1 MKWSLTG
8 RTSGRPLRVT
18 TVLGLLLVP
27 LTAAGVLLFG
37 LWNPTDRLQDV
48 TAAVVN
54 LDEPVTVDGQLT
66 PLGRVL
72 AGELIGATD
81 TNFTWVLTDS
91 SDARAGLDDGR
102 YASVVTIPA
111 SFSSDATSL
120 ARGATA
126 AKEATID
133 VATSDRGRL
142 LDSALSNIV
151 TTTAVSMLNRE
162 LGERFVGNILIGMTK
177 LGAGVGEAADG
188 AHQLASGTS
197 ELATGAQQLADG
209 GTQLA
214 AGGSQLAAGA
224 QQAAAGGSQLAD
236 GVAAYTGQI
245 NQVLGGLQAQGPE
258 FTAQMANL
266 RALIADGTIP
276 LPPGSDLTQV
286 LAQFDAMLASLGGVG
301 AQLNQVIA
309 GGNELAAAARASAN
323 GQSQLAAGL
332 DSYASGVAGF
342 SAGVTKLSAGVPSL
356 AGGMEKLA
364 GGLDEISAAV
374 PQNTDEENQ
383 RMAAVAVHPV
393 AAEGGSDALFNA
405 SGVPL
410 FVGLALWAGAFAS
423 FLVLAPLW
431 RRTREAARGLT
442 FVTLRSALPAAAL
455 GAAQGA
461 VVGAILPF
469 LLGYSFGQGL
479 AFFGLALVAGVSF
492 ALVNQG
498 LSALFRGVG
507 RFLSFVLLTLGFAIG
522 VISTAPP
529 LLTAVGDASPL
540 GTLFSGFQAIAMGV
554 SGGWGAAL
562 LLGLWGVVGLVMT
575 GLAAGRARRQ
585 VSASL

>member
-1 MKWSLTG
+1 MRWSLTS
-8 RTSGRPLRVT
+8 RRSGRQLRVT

-27 LTAAGVLLFG
+27 LVAAGVLLWG
-37 LWNPTDRLQDV
+37 LWNPTERLSQV

-54 LDEPVTVDGQLT
+54 LDEPVTVNGQLT

-72 AGELIGATD
+72 AGELIGSTD
-81 TNFTWVLTDS
+81 NNFTWVLTDER
-91 SDARAGLDDGR
+91 DARAGVDDGR

-126 AKEATID
+126 AKEATIS
-133 VATSDRGRL
+133 VTTSDRGRL
-142 LDSALSNIV
+142 LDAALSNIV
-151 TTTAVSMLNRE
+151 TTTAVGMLNRE
-162 LGERFVGNILIGMTK
+162 LGERSVGSILVGMTK
-177 LGAGVGEAADG
+177 LGEGVGEAATG
-188 AHQLASGTS
+188 AHQLAAGTS
-197 ELATGAQQLADG
+197 ELAAGASQLASG

-214 AGGSQLAAGA
+214 SGGAQLAAGA
-224 QQAAAGGSQLAD
+224 HQAAAGGSQLAD

-245 NQVLGGLQAQGPE
+245 NQVLSGLQAQGPE
-258 FTAQMANL
+258 FYAQMANL

-276 LPPGSDLTQV
+276 LPPGTDLAQV
-286 LAQFDAMLASLGGVG
+286 LAQFDRMLASLGGVG
-301 AQLNQVIA
+301 TMLDQVIA
-309 GGNELAAAARASAN
+309 GGNQLASGARASAE
-323 GQSQLAAGL
+323 GQAQLANGL
-332 DSYASGVAGF
+332 DTYAAGVSGF
-342 SAGVTKLSAGVPSL
+342 SDGVTKLSAGVPGL
-356 AGGMEKLA
+356 AAGVEQLA
-364 GGLDEISAAV
+364 NGLDTISESV
-374 PQNTDEENQ
+374 PRNTDEENA

-393 AAEGGSDALFNA
+393 AATGGSDELFNA

-442 FVTLRSALPAAAL
+442 FVALRSAVPAASL
-455 GAAQGA
+455 GAAQGGI
-461 VVGAILPF
+461 VGAILPF
-469 LLGYSFGQGL
+469 LLGYGVGQGF
-479 AFFGLALVAGVSF
+479 AFFGLAVVAGVSF

-507 RFLSFVLLTLGFAIG
+507 RFLSFVLLALGLAIG

-540 GTLFSGFQAIAMGV
+540 GTLFSGLQSVAMGT
-554 SGGWGAAL
+554 SGGWGAAVL
-562 LLGLWGVVGLVMT
+562 LALWGVVGLVMT

-585 VSASL
+585 VSAEL